1 MNLPLAQ
8 PGWSLRRWRVGD
20 ESALAEAANDERILR
35 WMSDSWPTPYTESD
49 ARWWVQEGSRA
60 DDTWA
65 LCLDDRPR
73 GGIGAHQQPGF
84 LRCNA
89 EIGWWLAPAHWG
101 QGLVPQAAGWLL
113 TQIWQNPDITRV
125 FAPIHAGN
133 AASMRVAEKI
143 GLRLESVQPRSAFKR
158 GAVIDR
164 HLYAT
169 YR

>member
-1 MNLPLAQ
+1 MSAALAQ
-8 PGWSLRRWRVGD
+8 PGWTLRRWRAGD
-20 ESALAEAANDERILR
+20 EAALAEAANDERILR
-35 WMSDSWPTPYTESD
+35 WMSDSWPSPYTLDD
-49 ARWWVQEGSRA
+49 AHWWVREGHREGS
-60 DDTWA
+60 TWA
-65 LCLDDRPR
+65 LCLHDRPQ
-73 GGIGAHQQPGF
+73 GGVGAHPQAGF
-84 LRCNA
+84 QRCNA

-101 QGLVPQAAGWLL
+101 QGLVPQAAAWVLAQ
-113 TQIWQNPDITRV
+113 TWQNPEITRV

-133 AASMRVAEKI
+133 TASVRVAEKI